1 MAELNV
7 FTEATQKAILDELK
21 LQNSLIKVI
30 ASGWT
35 IDDWATVQELVRGGG
50 GKRYFPVGTQF
61 AVPHSAY
68 GGGTIIFDVVDHDGY
83 KNPADPNA
91 HTMTLLMHDV
101 IYGRMVDS
109 TEALYAVNADVFPD
123 GLPAGTYNF
132 TLLAG
137 YDESYGGGK
146 TYQFTTTIVVPVGGV
161 IMFPWSY
168 NSQASNTKV
177 STYASRESTTAIE
190 SVSVSEGSSGTSLG
204 TADGTTAH
212 MNHSHRIRYGSN
224 HYGESAIRQWLN
236 SDGEANAWWEPQTE
250 FDRPCSYTNAAG
262 FLNGLDPAFLS
273 IIGEVDVVT
282 AYNTIYNADGVKSG
296 TYTTRDKFFLASC
309 EELGY
314 GTENNVSESKVFAY
328 YDRAENVDKI
338 KYDIAATSTARYW
351 WLRSPYPWY
360 ADSVRYVNPGGAL
373 GTSGASNGRGA
384 VAACVIY

>member
-68 GGGTIIFDVVDHDGY
+68 GGGTIIFDVVDHDGC
-83 KNPADPNA
+83 KNPADANA
-91 HTMTLLMHDV
+91 HTMTLLMHDC
-101 IYGRMVDS
+101 IYGRAVDAA
-109 TEALYAVNADVFPD
+109 EALYAVSFDIYPD

-132 TLLAG
+132 TLDPA
-137 YDESYGGGK
+137 YDNTNIGGK
-146 TYQFTTTIVVPVGGV
+146 TLQFTTTQVVPTGGV
-161 IMFPWSY
+161 IMFVWGTGVD
-168 NSQASNTKV
+168 ACKI
-177 STYASRESTTAIE
+177 STYASRESTTALD
-190 SVSVSEGSSGTSLG
+190 SNLQCTEGTEGTSLG
-204 TADGTTAH
+204 TTDGNTPH
-212 MNHSHRIRYGSN
+212 MNHGHRVRYGSN
-224 HYGESAIRQWLN
+224 HYGESALRQWLN
-236 SDGEANAWWEPQTE
+236 SDAAAGAWWQPQTE
-250 FDRPCSYTNAAG
+250 FDRPCNYTNAAG

-296 TYTTRDKFFLASC
+296 TYTTRDKFFLASR

-328 YDRAENVDKI
+328 YDGAENVDKI
-338 KYDIAATSTARYW
+338 KYDIAATSAARYW
-351 WLRSPYPWY
+351 WLRSPGPWDAY
-360 ADSVRYVNPGGAL
+360 GVRIVVPDGAL
-373 GTSGASNGRGA
+373 GVSLASGGSGA